1 MAIYAVH
8 GMFNKESTQV
18 ILTVDTSNAFN
29 TINRKAFVHNTK
41 ILFPSILVYVKN
53 CYSSPT
59 DLYIQGGWSIT
70 SEEGTIQG
78 DLTAIAIYA
87 LGITTLL
94 EWLSKKSNED
104 NSVSAS
110 KQVAFVDDLI
120 STGAVESL
128 ENGGHFLKKTETNL
142 VIM

>member
-41 ILFPSILVYVKN
+41 TLCPSILVYVNN

-59 DLYIQGGWSIT
+59 DLYIQGGRSIT

-78 DLTAIAIYA
+78 ELTAIAIYA

-94 EWLSKKSNED
+94 E
-104 NSVSAS
+104 
-110 KQVAFVDDLI
+110 
-120 STGAVESL
+120 
-128 ENGGHFLKKTETNL
+128 
-142 VIM
+142 